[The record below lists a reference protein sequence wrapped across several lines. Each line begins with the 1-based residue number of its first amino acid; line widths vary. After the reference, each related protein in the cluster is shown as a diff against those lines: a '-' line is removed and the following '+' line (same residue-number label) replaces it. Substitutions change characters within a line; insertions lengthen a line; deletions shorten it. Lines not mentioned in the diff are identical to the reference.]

1 MDKPTLLR
9 ALPVPLYGGVHGVRR
24 HIHRAALLLLTLIVF
39 ACPDAISE
47 ATQQNLT
54 INAHANPAQM
64 VLAQDTSFV
73 FALENLTRD
82 TLYSVTVLFPE
93 ANGQQLVG
101 DIAGGAVATAEFT
114 YPVTDEDLNLGSI
127 TFSVTSCDA
136 GGNALPTQQVS
147 VPVTRETERPE
158 VEFTRQ
164 ISSRYAHAG
173 DDVTL
178 VYQVKNT
185 GNVPLTG
192 LELNDPLGDY
202 TQTLDALAVGE
213 TQTFI
218 NRVQLQESA
227 ASTPTLRFA
236 SVASGQNYT
245 KSLSSASIT
254 LADEAIYAQLSV
266 DKTEV
271 SYGDSVTLT
280 LTLTNNGNVSFSD
293 VTLTDSVLGMLE
305 NEPLSLPSGA
315 SPVVIARSCV
325 IKSNTTFRVHVSG
338 NTDAGTPFAVDTD
351 PVTVS
356 VLQAEGATDLTLTAV
371 PSARTLS
378 EPGMVSFTLT
388 LTNNGQSDLSRV
400 TLKEATRGEVRVFD
414 IVPAGAP
421 TVKEQMYD
429 VTEDCTFQFVAEIT
443 DADGNVRSV
452 SSDAIEITIGEGGL
466 APMATAT
473 TGLGALL
480 YSNALRVG
488 NVSLYP
494 ILIALVLLLILLLVA
509 ALIASNRRKKRQR
522 NANRAE
528 RQKRSEALGRTNR
541 FIPVSR
547 NRKNKEGK
555 H

>member
-1 MDKPTLLR
+1 M
-9 ALPVPLYGGVHGVRR
+9 PVLLYGGVQGVRR
-24 HIHRAALLLLTLIVF
+24 HIHRAALLLLALIIF
-39 ACPDAISE
+39 ACPGAFSE
-47 ATQQNLT
+47 ATQSNLA
-54 INAHANPAQM
+54 INAYANPAQM
-64 VLAQDTSFV
+64 VLAQDANFV
-73 FALENLTRD
+73 FSLENLTKD
-82 TLYSVTVLFPE
+82 ILSDVTVLFPE
-93 ANGQQLVG
+93 ANGQHLAG
-101 DIAGGAVATAEFT
+101 DIAGGEVATAEFS

-127 TFSVTSCDA
+127 TFSISCSDA
-136 GGNALPTQQVS
+136 SGAALPAQDVT

-164 ISSRYAHAG
+164 ISSRYVHAG
-173 DDVTL
+173 DDLTL

-185 GNVPLTG
+185 GNVPLTS
-192 LELNDPLGDY
+192 LELNDPLGGY
-202 TQTLDALAVGE
+202 AQTLDKLAVGE

-236 SVASGQNYT
+236 SGASGQNYT

-254 LADEAIYAQLSV
+254 LADEAIYALLSV

-280 LTLTNNGNVSFSD
+280 LTLTNSGNVSFSD
-293 VTLTDSVLGMLE
+293 ITLTDSVLGMLE

-338 NTDAGTPFAVDTD
+338 NTDAGTPFEVDTD
-351 PVTVS
+351 PVTVC
-356 VLQAEGATDLTLTAV
+356 VLQGETAADLTLTAV

-388 LTNNGQSDLSRV
+388 LANNGQSDLSHV
-400 TLKEATRGEVRVFD
+400 TLKELSRGEIRVFD
-414 IVPAGAP
+414 VIPSGAP
-421 TVKEQMYD
+421 TVKEQLYD
-429 VTEDCTFQFVAEIT
+429 INENSVFQFVAEIT
-443 DADGNVRSV
+443 DPDGNVRSV
-452 SSDAIEITIGEGGL
+452 YSDEIAITIGEGGL
-466 APMATAT
+466 APLATAS
-473 TGLGALL
+473 TGFGALL
-480 YSNALRVG
+480 YGNALRVG
-488 NVSLYP
+488 NISLYP
-494 ILIALVLLLILLLVA
+494 VLIAAVLLVILLLIA
-509 ALIASNRRKKRQR
+509 ALIVSNRKKKRQR
-522 NANRAE
+522 EANRAE
-528 RQKRSEALGRTNR
+528 RQKRSEALSRTNR